1 MKRFVCQSC
10 QNGFNFPI
18 VPQFCPFCGGNDIV
32 SYESLNGRKTAL
44 KMVEEYKGILLKLN
58 EFADEY
64 QRLTNRA
71 KEIRK
76 ALATYKHKQIIT
88 EDDLPYTKNES
99 LSSQI
104 KKL

>member
-1 MKRFVCQSC
+1 MKRFVCKKC
-10 QNGFNFPI
+10 ENGFNFPK
-18 VPQFCPFCGGNDIV
+18 VPQYCPFCGSENVIAF
-32 SYESLNGRKTAL
+32 EMLHGRKTAL
-44 KMVEEYKGILLKLN
+44 KMIEEYKGILLKLN

-64 QRLTNRA
+64 QRLTQRA

-88 EDDLPYTKNES
+88 EEDLPYTKNES